1 MKDLTLKQRQVV
13 QLIEAGLSQYKA
25 AAFLG
30 VTRATVQSQLNQARD
45 KGWRKSTGDAI
56 TPDKMQMHGQ
66 SVLYDADGNA
76 KLAWHKYS
84 PERAFSA
91 DFVEG
96 LVKRA
101 KDQGNLPTKRPSPKY
116 ANDSI
121 CAEVCVY
128 DLHFGMYASADDT
141 GDSNYDTD
149 IAARR
154 LMQSIED
161 LATRL
166 NKPHTIRLI
175 LGGDTLHMDDSS
187 NATKASKHQLDV
199 DTRYNLVIKK
209 LIAAVY
215 DAVCLLSLYAP
226 NLEIYV
232 IEGNHDQESSR
243 WLAQVLEAFWWQE
256 ERITVCDQST
266 PRKYATW
273 GDCLSCYG
281 HGDKLK
287 ADHWAKVVAA
297 EQAQLW
303 GQTKHRYA
311 RLGHVHTRKV
321 IPPYVVDE
329 SSGLEVTFLSSLAS
343 SDSWHASMGYIGNKR
358 GTQAFEL
365 HKTKGQ
371 VSQLYYNI

>member
-1 MKDLTLKQRQVV
+1 MADLTLKQRQVV
-13 QLIEAGLSQYKA
+13 QLIEAGYSQYKA
-25 AAFLG
+25 AAILG
-30 VTRATVQSQLNQARD
+30 ISRPAVQGHLNKA
-45 KGWRKSTGDAI
+45 KANGWRKTTGDAI
-56 TPDKMQMHGQ
+56 TPDQMHLYGQ

-76 KLAWHKYS
+76 KLAWHKYH

-96 LVKRA
+96 LVKRV
-101 KDQGNLPTKRPSPKY
+101 KDQGSLPTKRPPPKY
-116 ANDSI
+116 SHDSI

-154 LMQSIED
+154 LIQAVED

-187 NATKASKHQLDV
+187 NSTKASKHQLDV

-215 DAVCLLSLYAP
+215 DVVCLLSLYAP

-232 IEGNHDQESSR
+232 IRGNHDEESSR

-256 ERITVCDQST
+256 ERIAVCDQT
-266 PRKYATW
+266 TDRKYAIW

-297 EQAQLW
+297 EKPQLW
-303 GQTKHRYA
+303 GATKHRYA

-343 SDSWHASMGYIGNKR
+343 SDSWHSSMGYIGNKR